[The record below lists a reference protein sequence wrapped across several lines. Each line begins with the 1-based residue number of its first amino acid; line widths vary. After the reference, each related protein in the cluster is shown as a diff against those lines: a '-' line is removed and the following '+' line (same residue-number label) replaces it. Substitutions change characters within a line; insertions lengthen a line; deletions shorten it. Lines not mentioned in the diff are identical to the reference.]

1 MKYQTGQ
8 ATLEWLLVGLV
19 LTAIV
24 WLSERQFNLIEQL
37 REWGVR
43 VIEHYHFMFNYMGLA
58 PGSGL

>member
-43 VIEHYHFMFNYMGLA
+43 VIEHYHFMFNFMGLA